1 MIAVGPAEQVAAG
14 TVVVLWRWILVAQ
27 HLQLERCTRV
37 HSPRHAHER
46 LQRTRATSENWNKL
60 EGHSLERMSST
71 TAEEL
76 PQHADTVNC
85 PRWVGRAVNC
95 CIETSHSV
103 IAVSMPNLV
112 VLNKTVRAYMGVK
125 ICTLGSYSCYGWA
138 QYLPST
144 LKILYKSAHKFL
156 SYLIHRQRDRHTNT
170 EIYTDRERQR
180 EK

>member
-1 MIAVGPAEQVAAG
+1 
-14 TVVVLWRWILVAQ
+14 
-27 HLQLERCTRV
+27 
-37 HSPRHAHER
+37 
-46 LQRTRATSENWNKL
+46 
-60 EGHSLERMSST
+60 
-71 TAEEL
+71 
-76 PQHADTVNC
+76 
-85 PRWVGRAVNC
+85 
-95 CIETSHSV
+95 
-103 IAVSMPNLV
+103 
-112 VLNKTVRAYMGVK
+112 MGVK